1 MLSYA
6 LYIESTR
13 MWPAAAVIL
22 SNKVSYQARKLKF
35 VVIMF
40 WYETKV
46 VPRKNDLSSFEDE
59 GSFCFFIATDEK

>member
-1 MLSYA
+1 
-6 LYIESTR
+6 

-22 SNKVSYQARKLKF
+22 PNKVSYQARKLRF

-59 GSFCFFIATDEK
+59 GSFCFFIATDEKRILNF